1 MEELDAAYAASRGV
15 EELGFLNEVLE
26 ISVSRDAL
34 NIGELQCFELISRR
48 VQLFEQQYAMALQ
61 EAHTKSS
68 GVHSL
73 EYDERNLFLGGVA
86 RGPALV
92 CPALEKYVSVQ
103 LSEKSSLQK
112 ERRKAREERSSDPS
126 KQTPRRP
133 GKKNGGKGAPDA
145 GGGG

>member
-1 MEELDAAYAASRGV
+1 MQLTPIHEGV

-26 ISVSRDAL
+26 TSISRDAL
-34 NIGELQCFELISRR
+34 NIGELQCFELIARR

-73 EYDERNLFLGGVA
+73 EYDERSLFLGGVA

-103 LSEKSSLQK
+103 LAEKSSLQK
-112 ERRKAREERSSDPS
+112 ERRKAREERSGDSNKANS
-126 KQTPRRP
+126 NQKGP
-133 GKKNGGKGAPDA
+133 GKKKGKGGAPADPETPNR
-145 GGGG
+145 

>member
-1 MEELDAAYAASRGV
+1 MQLTPLHEGV

-26 ISVSRDAL
+26 TSISRDAL
-34 NIGELQCFELISRR
+34 NIGELQCFELIARR

-68 GVHSL
+68 GVNSL

-112 ERRKAREERSSDPS
+112 ERRKAREERSGEPVRANQNQ
-126 KQTPRRP
+126 KGP
-133 GKKNGGKGAPDA
+133 GRKRGKGGGPDDSETPKK
-145 GGGG
+145 